1 MIKLDW
7 EKVNG
12 LIPAIIQDHQT
23 LQVLMLGYMNK
34 EALEI
39 CQSTGLA
46 TFFSRTRQK
55 LWTKGETSGNNLKIK
70 KIMHDCD
77 NDTLLVL
84 AENNGPTC
92 HLGPNSCFED
102 SPSSFNEIDKL
113 EEMIDLRFKEADLS
127 SYTYQLFKDGI
138 KEMAKKITEEAG
150 EVSIA
155 AVTNDGRVI
164 HESADLIFHL
174 LVTLRK
180 LNLSFSDVLDELNV
194 RSK

>member
-39 CQSTGLA
+39 SQSTGLA

-70 KIMHDCD
+70 KITHDCD
-77 NDTLLVL
+77 SDTLLVL

-92 HLGPNSCFED
+92 HLGRNSCFED

-138 KEMAKKITEEAG
+138 KEMAKKVTEEAG

-164 HESADLIFHL
+164 DETADLIYHL

>member
-23 LQVLMLGYMNK
+23 LQVIMLGYMNK

-39 CQSTGLA
+39 SQSTGLA

-70 KIMHDCD
+70 KITHDCD

-92 HLGPNSCFED
+92 HLGRNSCFED
-102 SPSSFNEIDKL
+102 SPSSFNVIDKL

-127 SYTYQLFKDGI
+127 SYTYQLFKGGI
-138 KEMAKKITEEAG
+138 KEMAKKVTEEAG

-164 HESADLIFHL
+164 DETADLIYHL

>member
-1 MIKLDW
+1 
-7 EKVNG
+7 
-12 LIPAIIQDHQT
+12 
-23 LQVLMLGYMNK
+23 
-34 EALEI
+34 
-39 CQSTGLA
+39 
-46 TFFSRTRQK
+46 
-55 LWTKGETSGNNLKIK
+55 
-70 KIMHDCD
+70 MHDCD

-84 AENNGPTC
+84 AENNGPKC
-92 HLGPNSCFED
+92 HLGRNSCFED
-102 SPSSFNEIDKL
+102 SPSSLDEIDKL

-127 SYTYQLFKDGI
+127 SYTYQLFKGGI
-138 KEMAKKITEEAG
+138 KEMAKKVTEEAG

-164 HESADLIFHL
+164 DETADLIYHL

>member
-39 CQSTGLA
+39 SQSTGLA

-70 KIMHDCD
+70 KITHDCD

-92 HLGPNSCFED
+92 HLGRNSCFKD
-102 SPSSFNEIDKL
+102 SPSSFHEIDKL

-138 KEMAKKITEEAG
+138 KEMAKKVTEEAG

-164 HESADLIFHL
+164 DETADLIYHL

-180 LNLSFSDVLDELNV
+180 LNLSFSDVLDELNA

>member
-39 CQSTGLA
+39 SQSTGLA

-138 KEMAKKITEEAG
+138 KEMAKKVTEEAG

-164 HESADLIFHL
+164 DETADLIYHL

-180 LNLSFSDVLDELNV
+180 LNLSFSDVLDELNM